1 MALRRCHQMSGS
13 AICFTE
19 NPKIT
24 AASKNMHITGKEKT
38 LAAKPILEGL
48 AVDGAVSDGGES
60 EVAGDRCPFQ
70 LAC

>member
-1 MALRRCHQMSGS
+1 
-13 AICFTE
+13 
-19 NPKIT
+19 
-24 AASKNMHITGKEKT
+24 MHITGKEKT